1 MSLAETVASAL
12 ASGEFVSTPGNRPVT
27 FFGDTSV
34 QLAGACRKLAVG
46 MEARAERLNTK
57 LDAASQQV
65 QALHL
70 DVAAL
75 EDGVGRPKRCHAAR
89 CRARAAASTRVSA
102 GVCEA
107 PGHIDRMSA
116 ELKLG
121 RTATAQRVAAL
132 STVGIPLDLARIPTL
147 DDSLAVRRPPVA
159 RAAPVALGAGGPR
172 AQNTTHFSVTIVDPG
187 PLGVT
192 IRDVSAGP
200 GEYFSLVICDVQPG
214 SVIEKIVGPGS
225 QLLAINHVDCRF
237 LLGVE
242 ARAQAEHMLRNRPVV
257 LEFDDTRR
265 SVIDPA

>member
-12 ASGEFVSTPGNRPVT
+12 SSGEFVSAPGNRPVT

-46 MEARAERLNTK
+46 MEARADRLNTK
-57 LDAASQQV
+57 LDVASQQV

-75 EDGVGRPKRCHAAR
+75 EEGVGRPKRCHAAR

-107 PGHIDRMSA
+107 LCHIDRMAA

-147 DDSLAVRRPPVA
+147 DDSLARRPPVS

-172 AQNTTHFSVTIVDPG
+172 AQNNTHSYVTVVDQG

-192 IRDVSAGP
+192 IREVPAGT
-200 GEYFSLVICDVQPG
+200 GEHFSLVICDVQPG
-214 SVIEKIVGPGS
+214 SVIEKIAGPGS
-225 QLLAINHVDCRF
+225 QLLAINRVDCRF
-237 LLGVE
+237 LHGVE
-242 ARAQAEHMLRNRPVV
+242 ARAQAEEMLRNRPVE
-257 LEFDDTRR
+257 LEFDFTRR
-265 SVIDPA
+265 SVFDPA